1 MNMVL
6 LSIIILLLLVCIILI
21 VILINV
27 NKKNKNKINSSKSND
42 SFGVDG
48 FSNKKLDISDI
59 KIPNKIES
67 MDHHSLFQA
76 CKKVYE
82 SFKALDY
89 ARKSRR
95 ELEKVEWHSWQV
107 SLLIAL
113 LKADKQF
120 FIPKPKQIFHESIY
134 ETTEDEAKSYMYKIV
149 QKYDNNVNIDKTRD
163 DLCNDII
170 WSSKEVS
177 YIFLYMLGSRR

>member
-6 LSIIILLLLVCIILI
+6 LSIIILLLVVCIILI
-21 VILINV
+21 VLLINI
-27 NKKNKNKINSSKSND
+27 NKKNKNKSQNNKESYGSNNFA
-42 SFGVDG
+42 S
-48 FSNKKLDISDI
+48 KKLDISDT

-76 CKKVYE
+76 CKKVFE

-89 ARKSRR
+89 AKKSTR

-107 SLLIAL
+107 SLLIGL
-113 LKADKQF
+113 LKADKEF
-120 FIPKPKQIFHESIY
+120 FIPKPKQVFHESIF
-134 ETTEDEAKSYMYKIV
+134 ESSEDEAKSYMYKIL
-149 QKYDNNVNIDKTRD
+149 QKYNNNVNIDKTRD